1 MQINQNFNDY
11 IYLPSIPR
19 FQIFHISNMLFLQI
33 FHSLNIL
40 FLQYSVFPTSISP
53 LLKSSPPIPPL
64 YTTPNSLTKFKPG
77 IILIHFNLYVIFSL

>member
-19 FQIFHISNMLFLQI
+19 FQIFHISNM
-33 FHSLNIL
+33 L